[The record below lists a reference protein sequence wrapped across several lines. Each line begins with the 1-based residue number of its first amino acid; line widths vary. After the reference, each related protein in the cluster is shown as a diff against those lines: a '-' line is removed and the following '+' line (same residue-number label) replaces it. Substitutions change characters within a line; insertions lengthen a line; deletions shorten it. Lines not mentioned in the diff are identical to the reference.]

1 MIVLENIWAWNKSNL
16 IDIDHMPD
24 LLNFSLK
31 RKPLM
36 KYQNTLEKMKIL
48 SEQKSENDWFIRWN
62 ELGVYRL
69 VLSTAE

>member
-1 MIVLENIWAWNKSNL
+1 L

-24 LLNFSLK
+24 LLNLSLQ
-31 RKPLM
+31 RKPFM

-62 ELGVYRL
+62 ELGVYGL